1 MATKD
6 EQQQRTVGQGLASL
20 GKFLLT
26 PTAGI
31 RQSIRDV
38 SAGTPTGFQ
47 GVDFSPVVSGLG
59 QALIGSPI
67 APALGLLDQR
77 FSAPASTQAATPATP
92 ATPATKP
99 AVATAPTTTSAGQ
112 PFTPQ
117 PMLPLNEAYPGQA
130 STEAKLRA
138 FDQIQ
143 AQAATPAQTTSAINA
158 DLTNALLRTALGQT
172 TQQPGAGIDFGASD
186 LARQNA
192 AVANP
197 FAQQFNNLLGQV
209 TALANTT
216 PSGSDSFVDYF
227 NKAAARK
234 RGQEGL
240 VKLAELAGQ
249 ATSAQ
254 AGQQLQAQTEQA
266 RLQQAGQEAQ
276 QRNALLA
283 GQTLLQTQTSLAE
296 KNAALEAAKA
306 KAAAEA
312 PKTQAE
318 TAKLLGE
325 VQNQA
330 LINNL
335 NQSIAKAAAS
345 GQPVPQE
352 VLNLASL
359 FKTGQVVQ
367 PTGTETKVVTDAQGN
382 QSLVTLNKQTG
393 TVLNAGTPGQL
404 LEQQHAKSAL
414 AANPDMPY
422 RSAVNPSLVYYID
435 PTTKTMTS
443 GTLQQYAA
451 AVGGK

>member
-1 MATKD
+1 MALLDDLQAGYK
-6 EQQQRTVGQGLASL
+6 
-20 GKFLLT
+20 LLT
-26 PTAGI
+26 ALGGPAQIAT
-31 RQSIRDV
+31 
-38 SAGTPTGFQ
+38 SAAK
-47 GVDFSPVVSGLG
+47 VAAPVALAPLDALAKSQLNTSTRYPNATQEVSGKIKNVPAA
-59 QALIGSPI
+59 QPAA
-67 APALGLLDQR
+67 APATELY
-77 FSAPASTQAATPATP
+77 PNQAAT
-92 ATPATKP
+92 
-99 AVATAPTTTSAGQ
+99 
-112 PFTPQ
+112 
-117 PMLPLNEAYPGQA
+117 EARL
-130 STEAKLRA
+130 SS
-138 FDQIQ
+138 FDQ
-143 AQAATPAQTTSAINA
+143 AQAATPAQATSAINA

-172 TQQPGAGIDFGASD
+172 AQRPGAGIDFGASD

-283 GQTLLQTQTSLAE
+283 GQTLLQSQTSLAE
-296 KNAALEAAKA
+296 RTAAQQAAQA

-325 VQNQA
+325 VQNQQ
-330 LINNL
+330 LINAL
-335 NQSIAKAAAS
+335 NQNIAAAVAQ
-345 GQPVPQE
+345 GQSVPQE

-359 FKTGQVVQ
+359 IKTGQAPQ
-367 PTGTETKVVTDAQGN
+367 LQKPTIVKTLTDKGEVLNVFNPQGQIQAQG
-382 QSLVTLNKQTG
+382 TG
-393 TVLNAGTPGQL
+393 EQL
-404 LEQQHAKSAL
+404 LERQQAAQALSA
-414 AANPDMPY
+414 APGQPY
-422 RSAVNPSLVYYID
+422 RSALNPSLVYYID

>member
-1 MATKD
+1 MALLDDLQAGYK
-6 EQQQRTVGQGLASL
+6 
-20 GKFLLT
+20 LLT
-26 PTAGI
+26 ALGGPAQIAT
-31 RQSIRDV
+31 
-38 SAGTPTGFQ
+38 SAAK
-47 GVDFSPVVSGLG
+47 VAAPVALAPLDALAKSQLNTSTRYPNATQEVSGK
-59 QALIGSPI
+59 IKN
-67 APALGLLDQR
+67 APAAQP
-77 FSAPASTQAATPATP
+77 SAAPTTELYPNQAAT
-92 ATPATKP
+92 
-99 AVATAPTTTSAGQ
+99 
-112 PFTPQ
+112 
-117 PMLPLNEAYPGQA
+117 EARLA
-130 STEAKLRA
+130 S
-138 FDQIQ
+138 FDQTQ
-143 AQAATPAQTTSAINA
+143 ATTPAQATSAINA

-283 GQTLLQTQTSLAE
+283 GQTLLQAQTSLAE

>member
-1 MATKD
+1 MALLDDLQAGYK
-6 EQQQRTVGQGLASL
+6 
-20 GKFLLT
+20 LLT
-26 PTAGI
+26 ALGGPAQIAT
-31 RQSIRDV
+31 
-38 SAGTPTGFQ
+38 SAAK
-47 GVDFSPVVSGLG
+47 VAAPVALAPLDALAKSQLNTSTRYPNATQEVSGK
-59 QALIGSPI
+59 IMN
-67 APALGLLDQR
+67 APAPQP
-77 FSAPASTQAATPATP
+77 STAPATELYPNQAAT
-92 ATPATKP
+92 
-99 AVATAPTTTSAGQ
+99 
-112 PFTPQ
+112 
-117 PMLPLNEAYPGQA
+117 EARL
-130 STEAKLRA
+130 SS
-138 FDQIQ
+138 FDQ
-143 AQAATPAQTTSAINA
+143 AQAATPAQATSAINA

-249 ATSAQ
+249 ATSVQ
-254 AGQQLQAQTEQA
+254 AGQQLQAQTTANQLQA
-266 RLQQAGQEAQ
+266 QQQEAA

-283 GQTLLQTQTSLAE
+283 GQTLLQSQTSLAE

-325 VQNQA
+325 AQNQA

-335 NQSIAKAAAS
+335 NQNIAAAVAE
-345 GQPVPQE
+345 GKTVPQD
-352 VLNLASL
+352 VLNLAAL
-359 FKTGQVVQ
+359 FKTGQAVQ
-367 PTGTETKVVTDAQGN
+367 PTGVETKVVTDAQGN

-393 TVLNAGTPGQL
+393 NVLNAGTPGQL
-404 LEQQHAKSAL
+404 LEQQHAKTAL

>member
-1 MATKD
+1 MALLDDLQAGYK
-6 EQQQRTVGQGLASL
+6 
-20 GKFLLT
+20 LLT
-26 PTAGI
+26 ALGGPAQIAT
-31 RQSIRDV
+31 
-38 SAGTPTGFQ
+38 SAAK
-47 GVDFSPVVSGLG
+47 VAAPVALAPLDALAKGQLNTSTRYPNATQEVSGKIKNVPAA
-59 QALIGSPI
+59 QPAA
-67 APALGLLDQR
+67 APATELY
-77 FSAPASTQAATPATP
+77 PNQAAT
-92 ATPATKP
+92 
-99 AVATAPTTTSAGQ
+99 
-112 PFTPQ
+112 
-117 PMLPLNEAYPGQA
+117 EARLA
-130 STEAKLRA
+130 S
-138 FDQIQ
+138 FDQTQ
-143 AQAATPAQTTSAINA
+143 ATTPAQATSAINA

-254 AGQQLQAQTEQA
+254 AGQQLQAQTAANQLQA
-266 RLQQAGQEAQ
+266 QQQEAA

-283 GQTLLQTQTSLAE
+283 GQTLLQSQTSLAE
-296 KNAALEAAKA
+296 KTAATEAAKA
-306 KAAAEA
+306 KIAAEA

-325 VQNQA
+325 AQNQA

-335 NQSIAKAAAS
+335 NQNIAAAVAE
-345 GQPVPQE
+345 GKTVPQD
-352 VLNLASL
+352 VLNLAAL
-359 FKTGQVVQ
+359 FKTGQAVQ
-367 PTGTETKVVTDAQGN
+367 PTGVETKVVTDAQGN

-393 TVLNAGTPGQL
+393 NVLNAGTPGQL
-404 LEQQHAKSAL
+404 LEQQHAKTAL

>member
-1 MATKD
+1 MALLDDLQAGYK
-6 EQQQRTVGQGLASL
+6 
-20 GKFLLT
+20 LLT
-26 PTAGI
+26 ALGGPAQIAT
-31 RQSIRDV
+31 
-38 SAGTPTGFQ
+38 SAAK
-47 GVDFSPVVSGLG
+47 VAAPVALAPLDALAKSQLNTSTRYPNATQEVSGKIKNVPAA
-59 QALIGSPI
+59 QPAA
-67 APALGLLDQR
+67 APATELY
-77 FSAPASTQAATPATP
+77 PNQAAT
-92 ATPATKP
+92 
-99 AVATAPTTTSAGQ
+99 
-112 PFTPQ
+112 
-117 PMLPLNEAYPGQA
+117 EARL
-130 STEAKLRA
+130 SS
-138 FDQIQ
+138 FDQ
-143 AQAATPAQTTSAINA
+143 AQAATPAQATSAINA

-283 GQTLLQTQTSLAE
+283 GQTLLQSQTSLAE
-296 KNAALEAAKA
+296 RTAAQQAAQA

-325 VQNQA
+325 VQKQQLVNNINQG
-330 LINNL
+330 
-335 NQSIAKAAAS
+335 IAAAVAS
-345 GQPVPQE
+345 GQPVPQDL
-352 VLNLASL
+352 LNLGQYFS
-359 FKTGQVVQ
+359 TGQAVQ
-367 PTGTETKVVTDAQGN
+367 PPGVQTHLTLDAKGNPLLVET
-382 QSLVTLNKQTG
+382 NKQTG
-393 TVLNAGTPGQL
+393 RLVNAGSPGEL
-404 LEQQHAKSAL
+404 LDKQQAESVLKTS
-414 AANPDMPY
+414 PGGVY